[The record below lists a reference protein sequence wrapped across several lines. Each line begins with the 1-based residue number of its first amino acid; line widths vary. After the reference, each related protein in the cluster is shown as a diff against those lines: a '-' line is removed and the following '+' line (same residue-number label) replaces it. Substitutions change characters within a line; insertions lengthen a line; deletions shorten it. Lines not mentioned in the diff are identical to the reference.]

1 MGESQSIDLVNLQK
15 PAELSA
21 TGQSQIQNLETG
33 TIPAYPP
40 KTPEGPVD
48 SKETEEADRKT
59 LTQQVP
65 AEETQANA
73 TQAKSKVR
81 QLAEKIIGES
91 RTTQIINYI
100 GESYLI
106 NFSQGLRKA
115 AFGSLTKALF
125 LFGACF
131 AVGGSITGALAIGA
145 IVGTISLIRAAIA
158 YAKFAQLILK
168 CKDLE
173 KTVES
178 CQSNCEEI
186 KKQNESIQNELS
198 GANETLKN
206 QKNTIQSL
214 EANNNELTKKCD
226 EAKIAADDL
235 VKECKQ
241 QIEEKNQTIAEQK
254 KTIQEKA
261 QELEEAQKEIITLM
275 SENTQLKEQVDTYCN
290 AFKGLV
296 VSQEQAIE
304 NLRQQFEKQVETT
317 NAILQNVNAIAN
329 GEQELTDA
337 LKWAQEQIAKGQR
350 LLSDI
355 ATLSVDMTDSAKISQ
370 MITDGSL
377 VNKAKQ
383 IQAKTQEATQILS
396 ELSTGLSERIISAQT
411 KISQSREAAE
421 KKVKLLQQEIDEAK
435 ATIKEQTRE
444 LNQKKLEIAK
454 KEKEITEKEK
464 EVAKGKEEYD
474 KLHKF
479 AQKQIHNRNQTIDD
493 TKQTIAGKDEK
504 NTKLSEELRKIDA
517 EKSKLDGQL
526 TEMENRLKEQSRLLA
541 ELTNSHEQLVEA
553 HTRITETNKTQAETI
568 QQQQE
573 LQQQLHEQATDLKK
587 QLEKAQESSG
597 GWFGFRSVPAWLT
610 TAIGVAGTL
619 VIASNPAAL
628 AAGGAALAGA
638 AIGTKGG
645 K

>member
-48 SKETEEADRKT
+48 SKETEESDRKT

-65 AEETQANA
+65 AKETQANA

-81 QLAEKIIGES
+81 QLAEKTIGES

-100 GESYLI
+100 GESHLV
-106 NFSQGLRKA
+106 NFSQGLKKA
-115 AFGSLTKALF
+115 ACGSLGTALV
-125 LFGACF
+125 LFAACWM
-131 AVGGSITGALAIGA
+131 VGGTITGALAIGA
-145 IVGTISLIRAAIA
+145 VVGTISLIGAAVA

-198 GANETLKN
+198 GANVTLEN

-226 EAKIAADDL
+226 EAKTTADNL
-235 VKECKQ
+235 MKECKQ
-241 QIEEKNQTIAEQK
+241 QIEKKDQTIAEQ
-254 KTIQEKA
+254 EKA
-261 QELEEAQKEIITLM
+261 IQKQAQNLKQAQEEISTLI
-275 SENTQLKEQVDTYCN
+275 SENTQLKEQVDVYCN

-317 NAILQNVNAIAN
+317 NTILQNVNAIAN

-396 ELSTGLSERIISAQT
+396 ELSTGLSGRIISAQT

-421 KKVKLLQQEIDEAK
+421 KEVKLLQQSIDKAK
-435 ATIKEQTRE
+435 DTIKEQARE
-444 LNQKKLEIAK
+444 LNQKKLEIA
-454 KEKEITEKEK
+454 EKEK
-464 EVAKGKEEYD
+464 EVAKREKKYD
-474 KLHKF
+474 RLQKL
-479 AQKQIHNRNQTIDD
+479 AQETIHDRNQAIGNA
-493 TKQTIAGKDEK
+493 KQTIASKDEK
-504 NTKLSEELRKIDA
+504 NTNLSEELRKIDA

-526 TEMENRLKEQSRLLA
+526 TEMETRLKEQSRLLA

-553 HTRITETNKTQAETI
+553 HAEITKTNKTQAETI

-573 LQQQLHEQATDLKK
+573 LQQQLHEQATELKQ
-587 QLEKAQESSG
+587 QLEKAQQSTG
-597 GWFGFRSVPAWLT
+597 GWFGLGGAPTWLKV
-610 TAIGVAGTL
+610 AAAAAGTL
-619 VIASNPAAL
+619 VVASSPAAL
-628 AAGGAALAGA
+628 AAGGAALVGAGL
-638 AIGTKGG
+638 GSKGG

>member
-15 PAELSA
+15 PAELLA

-100 GESYLI
+100 GESHLV
-106 NFSQGLRKA
+106 NFSQGLKKA
-115 AFGSLTKALF
+115 ALGSLATALV
-125 LFGACF
+125 LFGACWM
-131 AVGGSITGALAIGA
+131 VGGTITGALAIGA
-145 IVGTISLIRAAIA
+145 VVGTISLIGAAVA

-178 CQSNCEEI
+178 CQSNCEKI
-186 KKQNESIQNELS
+186 KEQNESIKNELS
-198 GANETLKN
+198 GANATLKN
-206 QKNTIQSL
+206 QEKTIQSL

-226 EAKIAADDL
+226 EAKTTANNL
-235 VKECKQ
+235 VEECKH
-241 QIEEKNQTIAEQK
+241 QIAEKNQTIAEQK

-317 NAILQNVNAIAN
+317 NAILRNVNDIAN

-377 VNKAKQ
+377 INKAKQ

-411 KISQSREAAE
+411 KISQSREAAKE
-421 KKVKLLQQEIDEAK
+421 KVKLLQKEIDKAK
-435 ATIKEQTRE
+435 ATIQEQARE
-444 LNQKKLEIAK
+444 LDQKKLEIAE
-454 KEKEITEKEK
+454 KEKEIAKEK
-464 EVAKGKEEYD
+464 ERFQGLHSKAKETVGQAKEIFAEKD
-474 KLHKF
+474 K
-479 AQKQIHNRNQTIDD
+479 
-493 TKQTIAGKDEK
+493 TIAAQ
-504 NTKLSEELRKIDA
+504 NTKNEELNEELRKIDA

-553 HTRITETNKTQAETI
+553 HAKITETNKTQAETI

-573 LQQQLHEQATDLKK
+573 LQQQLYKQATDLKK
-587 QLEKAQESSG
+587 QLEDAQQSTG
-597 GWFGFRSVPAWLT
+597 GWFGLRSVPAWLT